1 MFLFGTE
8 NHLHTIVFLSSS
20 VCNCRPDRRQLSVNC
35 DSLRDMANTFTSV
48 DIAISIGR
56 ELGLFLVP
64 GARVPGDG
72 NCLFLALL
80 TQANFLLF
88 NF

>member
-1 MFLFGTE
+1 
-8 NHLHTIVFLSSS
+8 
-20 VCNCRPDRRQLSVNC
+20 
-35 DSLRDMANTFTSV
+35 MANTFTSV

-56 ELGLFLVP
+56 ELGLFFVP

-80 TQANFLLF
+80 TQAIFLCF
-88 NF
+88 ESRFFVKTFIVI